1 MFDRLKFDKYFYTTI
16 HKFLDGEESPR
27 VHDDVEL
34 KPGEKFGLVIGSRR
48 YVFSLDDG
56 GELSIKTQKRVEK
69 WEDVDEVSK

>member
-1 MFDRLKFDKYFYTTI
+1 MFDRPKFGKYLYTTV
-16 HKFLDGEESPR
+16 HKFLDEEPAR

-48 YVFSLDDG
+48 YVFSLDEG

-69 WEDVDEVSK
+69 WEDVDEISE